1 VAQPVQGSVEP
12 ARIAIGVRKQVGALV
27 GYWAPRNASRSAA
40 PAAVDSSRSCPRR
53 ALATS
58 PCRQSTST
66 RNCRASRAQPSA
78 ASVRRGSRTG
88 AGQQNLIAMTEAA
101 PASSQPN
108 RRSAI
113 APAGARSETG
123 SRMLTSNTVV
133 ALANTEL
140 TIPANRIEVHATNAT
155 TVASQVSS
163 ETSVPRHTK
172 APLVTTSTACAITR

>member
-1 VAQPVQGSVEP
+1 
-12 ARIAIGVRKQVGALV
+12 
-27 GYWAPRNASRSAA
+27 
-40 PAAVDSSRSCPRR
+40 
-53 ALATS
+53 
-58 PCRQSTST
+58 
-66 RNCRASRAQPSA
+66 
-78 ASVRRGSRTG
+78 
-88 AGQQNLIAMTEAA
+88 MTEAA

-140 TIPANRIEVHATNAT
+140 TIPANRIVVHATNAT